1 MICKNLHRVLHGNI
15 KKKKTQKTNKAKTGD
30 MQCQNLNNHGRI
42 CVPRGSNIVRI
53 RILLEK
59 VASQGKE

>member
-1 MICKNLHRVLHGNI
+1 MVTL